1 MAEIRLCGRCKKSI
15 PHKDLE
21 AGLTT
26 ERYGQLICQEC
37 SEVFSK
43 KKERGGADELQ
54 FLFESILREVKGI
67 ARVLTYESGS
77 WLNIV
82 GAVAQCFV
90 FGAIVFAYT
99 NKGGDVHSALLLA
112 IIFQL
117 MALTF
122 FVIKK

>member
-15 PHKDLE
+15 PHKELE

-37 SEVFSK
+37 SEAFSK
-43 KKERGGADELQ
+43 KKEKGGADELQ
-54 FLFESILREVKGI
+54 FLFESILREVKNI

-90 FGAIVFAYT
+90 FGALVFAYT
-99 NKGGDVHSALLLA
+99 NKSGDVHSALLLA

>member
-1 MAEIRLCGRCKKSI
+1 MAEIRLCGKCKKSI

-37 SEVFSK
+37 SEAFSK
-43 KKERGGADELQ
+43 KKEKGGADELQ
-54 FLFESILREVKGI
+54 FLFESILKEVKNI

-99 NKGGDVHSALLLA
+99 NKSGDVHSALLLA
-112 IIFQL
+112 ILFQL